1 VPLGTD
7 IIHSVINPIDR
18 LSGAIHIYGGD
29 FFATERSKWDSLT
42 LKEGR
47 SDREKA
53 RRNFE
58 RASARTKQV
67 CARRRLTRRLEEVAR
82 SVMAG
87 LSHPLFLAEEVDA
100 RTSPSMTIQTEGL
113 CFPAHNAVLDF
124 ACGTF
129 SDVVVLAHDV
139 RC

>member
-1 VPLGTD
+1 MWAVIGVYAGREDNVFWRRIRGEPNRIEAAGARALCARDTVPLDTD

-47 SDREKA
+47 SDREEA

-58 RASARTKQV
+58 RASARYEGSLRE
-67 CARRRLTRRLEEVAR
+67 A
-82 SVMAG
+82 AG
-87 LSHPLFLAEEVDA
+87 
-100 RTSPSMTIQTEGL
+100 
-113 CFPAHNAVLDF
+113 
-124 ACGTF
+124 
-129 SDVVVLAHDV
+129 
-139 RC
+139 